1 MKKFE
6 CIIILWV
13 MVFLLVGCSRNG
25 NEEENDGKEILV
37 NLDIRVALSDVSQP
51 TRSEDADAESD
62 DEKIQ
67 TLRIVVVRP
76 DGIVEGN
83 RFVPLVVA
91 AEFYGYERFRVVGNE
106 EKRIYLFVNERAR
119 VQFEDGRTDLN
130 LTDYLSGIVPGQ
142 VFPKDEIASL
152 MIRLDGVSEQ
162 LVGPLP
168 MSECHKVTVP
178 ETDDNCNLFVTRAA
192 VKFSFRITNKSS
204 KSVNLTGL
212 MMNKMARREYYLPHG
227 VKYGE
232 EVIDGKPYKVITDYE
247 VPSFGNNDY
256 YIYEAVINVPKALPV
271 NQQVMLDPIYLLEGK
286 YTDSV
291 SDGKNYSMSIEIDG
305 VQLGNYFPKLS
316 QLPRNTHVV
325 VNITIEDTECI
336 WEVDVLPYCAKEL
349 EPLFG
354 L

>member
-152 MIRLDGVSEQ
+152 MIRLDGVSE
-162 LVGPLP
+162 
-168 MSECHKVTVP
+168 
-178 ETDDNCNLFVTRAA
+178 
-192 VKFSFRITNKSS
+192 
-204 KSVNLTGL
+204 
-212 MMNKMARREYYLPHG
+212 
-227 VKYGE
+227 
-232 EVIDGKPYKVITDYE
+232 
-247 VPSFGNNDY
+247 
-256 YIYEAVINVPKALPV
+256 
-271 NQQVMLDPIYLLEGK
+271 
-286 YTDSV
+286 
-291 SDGKNYSMSIEIDG
+291 
-305 VQLGNYFPKLS
+305 LS
-316 QLPRNTHVV
+316 LIH
-325 VNITIEDTECI
+325 I
-336 WEVDVLPYCAKEL
+336 
-349 EPLFG
+349 
-354 L
+354 